1 MTETFEQI
9 LDKFVSLYNQL
20 ESTADKKLFISQFVE
35 TTDAIKW
42 PGLANLVEK
51 ISEDILAK
59 EKSGTV
65 LATITRIIA
74 KNSPDYAHT
83 LIKTID
89 SSPDIMFEWEFDA
102 ALSYGLISE
111 ALLEMGDRSAA
122 KQYLDKSLNYAIK
135 IPDRSDR
142 SIALARLMTL
152 IYEFYGFEKSLEFLE
167 KITYEV
173 KKSEAIIRIIHSA
186 GKKGDSLDLRKL
198 LSFAPRQ
205 KRPYIL
211 SEWAKNIANWD
222 LNKAKELSQQFIP
235 FAESD
240 LGVIDNLRAMVN
252 FLDIFLHDGLSNP
265 NVSNMLSKI
274 KSAIL
279 ANIHKR
285 EFMAVVFDV
294 IDALLRHNLE
304 NEGRKFL
311 SEMRSYIGDKDPASN
326 IFILN
331 RLTKIYAKY
340 KRFDSVNLYLSN
352 SYEVLQG
359 VDIVIRTPLLVETL
373 STTLFAI
380 NEFPDTVPVDIAAKY
395 ADKIR
400 PAEITELKIKLFR
413 DNLAYIKEAYAT
425 TTIDDAINE
434 IVFRDRVLN
443 LRELE
448 TRAKNILMEIIE
460 KRDGSFILH
469 YVLKYAYEANL
480 PEATRL
486 EILEFIG
493 SSTSALLQKRIDVA
507 KEYLELALK
516 EFERRKVPLLPI
528 VLRFFQEYLLMSLP

>member
-1 MTETFEQI
+1 MSETFEQI

-20 ESTADKKLFISQFVE
+20 ESIADKKLFISQFVE

-42 PGLANLVEK
+42 PGLANLMEK

-65 LATITRIIA
+65 LATIARMIA

-186 GKKGDSLDLRKL
+186 GKKGDRLDLRKL

-211 SEWAKNIANWD
+211 SELAKNIANWD
-222 LNKAKELSQQFIP
+222 LDRAKELSQQFIP

-294 IDALLRHNLE
+294 IDTLLRHNFE

-311 SEMRSYIGDKDPASN
+311 SEMRSYIGDEDPASN

-340 KRFDSVNLYLSN
+340 KRFDFVNLYLSN

-425 TTIDDAINE
+425 TTIDNAINE

>member
-1 MTETFEQI
+1 MDSAFEQI
-9 LDKFVSLYNQL
+9 LEKFVLLYNQL
-20 ESTADKKLFISQFVE
+20 ESTADKKLCISQFVE
-35 TTDAIKW
+35 ATETIKW
-42 PGLANLVEK
+42 PGIATIIEK

-59 EKSGTV
+59 EKSGTI
-65 LATITRIIA
+65 LATIA
-74 KNSPDYAHT
+74 KIMAKTAPDVALN
-83 LIKTID
+83 LIKTVD
-89 SSPDIMFEWEFDA
+89 SSPDLMFEWEFDA
-102 ALSYGLISE
+102 ALSYGLMSE
-111 ALLEMGDRSAA
+111 AVMDMGDRNTA
-122 KQYLDKSLNYAIK
+122 KEYLDKGLRYAIS

-152 IYEFYGFEKSLEFLE
+152 IYEFYGFDKSLEYLE
-167 KITYEV
+167 KITYEI
-173 KKSEAIIRIIHSA
+173 KKSEAIIRIIRIASR
-186 GKKGDSLDLRKL
+186 KGDNIDLRKL
-198 LSFAPRQ
+198 LSLAPRQ

-211 SEWAKNIANWD
+211 SEWAKNIAERD
-222 LNKAKELSQQFIP
+222 LIKAKEMSQQFLP

-240 LGVIDNLRAMVN
+240 LGNIDNLRAMVN
-252 FLDIFLHDGLSNP
+252 FLDIFLHDESSG
-265 NVSNMLSKI
+265 NVVWDILGKI

-285 EFMAVVFDV
+285 EFMALIFDV
-294 IDALLRHNLE
+294 MDTLLKHKLN
-304 NEGRKFL
+304 NEGQKLL
-311 SEMRSYIGDKDPASN
+311 SEMRTYIGDKDPASN

-331 RLTKIYAKY
+331 RLTRIYAKY
-340 KRFDSVNLYLSN
+340 KYFDSVNLYLSN
-352 SYEVLQG
+352 SYEVLQT

-373 STTLFAI
+373 STALFAI
-380 NEFPDTVPVDIAAKY
+380 NEFPEDVSVDIATKY
-395 ADKIR
+395 AEKIR
-400 PAEITELKIKLFR
+400 PAEIAELKIKLFR
-413 DNLAYIKEAYAT
+413 DNLAYLKDAYASVSL
-425 TTIDDAINE
+425 DDAINE

-448 TRAKNILMEIIE
+448 RRAKSILMEIIE

-493 SSTSALLQKRIDVA
+493 SSTSALLQQRIDVA